1 MNIEKDLKRYK
12 LKTDESGKLYDPIR
26 QIFVPATPEEYVRQ
40 RMIKYLIGRMKV
52 PAEKIVV
59 EQGLVKFGVN
69 DEADKKK
76 RIDIGFYGDYND
88 LAAIIECKAYSIK
101 DKEAPYAQARSYV
114 RSLKIPAYFVTDG
127 VLLEGYNYY
136 YETDQFVK
144 MDRIPMYEELCV

>member
-40 RMIKYLIGRMKV
+40 RMIKYLIGRMKI
-52 PAEKIVV
+52 PAGKIVV

-101 DKEAPYAQARSYV
+101 DKEAPYIQAKSYV

-144 MDRIPMYEELCV
+144 MDRIPMYGVLCV

>member
-1 MNIEKDLKRYK
+1 
-12 LKTDESGKLYDPIR
+12 
-26 QIFVPATPEEYVRQ
+26 
-40 RMIKYLIGRMKV
+40 
-52 PAEKIVV
+52 
-59 EQGLVKFGVN
+59 VKFGVN

-76 RIDIGFYGDYND
+76 RIDIGFFGDYND

-101 DKEAPYAQARSYV
+101 DKEAPYAQAGSYV

>member
-76 RIDIGFYGDYND
+76 RIDIGFFGDYND
-88 LAAIIECKAYSIK
+88 LAAIIECKAYAIK

-114 RSLKIPAYFVTDG
+114 RSLKTPAYFVTDG

-144 MDRIPMYEELCV
+144 MDWIPMYEELCV

>member
-26 QIFVPATPEEYVRQ
+26 QIFVPSTPEEYVRQ

-59 EQGLVKFGVN
+59 EQGLVKFGVD

-101 DKEAPYAQARSYV
+101 DKEAPYAQTRSYV

-144 MDRIPMYEELCV
+144 MDGIPTYEELCV